1 MLWHDALLVVGMVAV
16 AMVVDGERPLSLFLV
31 DCFSI
36 DVDDVSYSFPHAMVS
51 FLVEM
56 MTTKKRRMKRMM
68 MRCRHYVPHTDH
80 PLFFWYMRMII
91 CTTISVD
98 AYIHR
103 DLPTIPTQF
112 HAMIVFH
119 PFLPENDQMS
129 KIPTLLLQQDLV
141 IRRYDGKNYDDGE
154 IR

>member
-1 MLWHDALLVVGMVAV
+1 MLWYDALPVVGMVVV
-16 AMVVDGERPLSLFLV
+16 AMVVGWEWPICLFLV
-31 DCFSI
+31 DCFSN
-36 DVDDVSYSFPHAMVS
+36 DDDVSYLFPHAMVS

-80 PLFFWYMRMII
+80 PLFFWYMRRIV

-141 IRRYDGKNYDDGE
+141 IRRYDGKNYDDSE
-154 IR
+154 IRW